1 MWGHHE
7 TASSAGCQTNKTS
20 LFVNGSLWVFLPSKC
35 QTKTTSL
42 FVNGSLWVCQRVQCQ
57 TKTTIC
63 QRVQNIR
70 KWIFPSNAEQKRLYD
85 CQQNMVR
92 TRCNAARRT
101 LFTSTVIASDRT
113 LCSRSTVGYGRR
125 FDGCSTGGIHKRQ
138 LLAVIDAA
146 VRFQFHQ
153 LSHEAASRAAHW
165 GEKDGTKKN
174 SVQDSSLFGYGYT
187 RSILVRRCTIAAGC
201 PRHSEPVTVKRYDR
215 LRHSV
220 SAKRSSSDAAA
231 RSPPEPP

>member
-1 MWGHHE
+1 MRQVETAAETAASTCVGRRRRDRNRRLVWGHHG

-42 FVNGSLWVCQRVQCQ
+42 FVNGSLWV
-57 TKTTIC
+57 C

-138 LLAVIDAA
+138 LLAVTDAA
-146 VRFQFHQ
+146 VRFQFHR
-153 LSHEAASRAAHW
+153 LSHEAASRAARW
-165 GEKDGTKKN
+165 GEKDGTKK
-174 SVQDSSLFGYGYT
+174 
-187 RSILVRRCTIAAGC
+187 
-201 PRHSEPVTVKRYDR
+201 TVYKTVVYSDMIT
-215 LRHSV
+215 HD
-220 SAKRSSSDAAA
+220 RSSSVGVQ
-231 RSPPEPP
+231 SPLDVRATASP

>member
-138 LLAVIDAA
+138 LLAVTDAA

-165 GEKDGTKKN
+165 GEKDGTKKTVYKTVVY
-174 SVQDSSLFGYGYT
+174 SDMVQRARNRQAVRSSPSQ
-187 RSILVRRCTIAAGC
+187 RVRQAILVRRSSEVAAGTAV
-201 PRHSEPVTVKRYDR
+201 E
-215 LRHSV
+215 
-220 SAKRSSSDAAA
+220 A
-231 RSPPEPP
+231 